1 MNKKINLS
9 KLLVLCFFFCCLSP
23 MLANTVLDAEE
34 KPLKEV
40 LDEFGEKYDVFFSY
54 DKTMVTDITTD
65 FEFIEEEDLDLAI
78 TRLLGDVNLS
88 YETFGD
94 KYIVIY
100 QESEEGSKDLTKIKK
115 HFKEIEKI
123 ESKGR
128 IKIVSKKKKKTTI
141 LSQIAKELAPLT
153 STLQVFETITGNIS
167 DDAGIPL
174 IGANITL
181 KDDPSKGTV
190 ADLDGNFTLDVESL
204 PVTLDVSYTGY
215 ASKEV
220 TVSSSAPVNIILSL
234 GTALDEIIVVGYGT
248 QKKVDATGAIS
259 SIKPE
264 EFNTGV
270 ISSPEQLLQG
280 KTSGVQIT
288 SDGGEPGGGINVR
301 IRGTSSVR
309 SGNGPLFVV
318 DGVVLGGGAISPA
331 GQNAG
336 SSDAGAG
343 NTSPKNPLNFLNP
356 ADIASIDV
364 LKDAS
369 ATAIYGSRGANGVI
383 IITTKKGKIG
393 RGALTYG
400 ASVSTSSITKKLDL
414 LTADQFLDAAED
426 LGAIRSNIDFGSKTD
441 WQDVIFRNALSHN
454 HNISYGGGSEGSTY
468 RFSLGHT
475 NQQGIVEDSGM
486 KRYSGTMNTNYEL
499 FDGKVQIST
508 NLSVANVL
516 DENPQ
521 ISNDAGFTGD
531 LLSGAWRANP
541 TRPIYE
547 ADGVTFAQP
556 DETERNPAAIIAFS
570 DDRTNTLRTLG
581 SISANVFIT
590 KGLKYKLNVGVDKS
604 NSERK
609 SAISSELNV
618 PRFRDGGG
626 SATFAEV
633 DAITNLLEH
642 TLSYNKSMG
651 NNTLNLLGG
660 YSYQKFVV
668 GSRFLTAVNFQ
679 TTDLNVMIN
688 NLEAANF
695 AGSAQT
701 ARGGSNKITDELQ
714 SFFGRVN
721 YIYNDRLILTA
732 TVRADGSSKF
742 GENNRYGVFP
752 SAAVAYKL
760 GDASFVPSAFSD
772 LKLRLGWG
780 ITGNQEFGGG
790 NSLSRLRYDSNNQ
803 LADASF
809 ANPDLKWESTSQL
822 NFGIDFGFLAN
833 RLTGSIDLYSKTT
846 QDLLFQTIS
855 AQPATQP
862 FVWENL
868 DGEVSNKGIELGLGG
883 EIVNN
888 DNFNWES
895 AVNFSYNKN
904 EVNGLGR
911 TINTGAIS
919 GQGLTGAYAQVITD
933 GQPLYTYFIRE
944 FEGYDSEGINQF
956 ADGGVPVLTGKS
968 PLPDFTYGL
977 SNYFDI
983 GKFNVGLT
991 FTGVSG
997 AWVYNNNANALFIAG
1012 ALAAGKNTT
1021 ASLASEGES
1030 RLNSNDP
1037 STRFLENGSFFRL
1050 QNASLGYTF
1059 DTEDSKYFSDLRL
1072 SFIGQNL
1079 LTFTGYTGQDPE
1091 VNVDKS
1097 INGVPSFGIDYSAYP
1112 RARTLSL
1119 NLSVSFK

>member
-1 MNKKINLS
+1 MKKKINLNS
-9 KLLVLCFFFCCLSP
+9 LLLLCFFFSCLSP
-23 MLANTVLDAEE
+23 GFSYAGSEQGE
-34 KPLKEV
+34 KPLKKV
-40 LDEFGEKYDVFFSY
+40 LDEFGETYNVFFSY
-54 DKTMVTDITTD
+54 DKEMVDNVTTS
-65 FEFIEEEDLDLAI
+65 FEFKKEETFTVALG
-78 TRLLGDVNLS
+78 RLLNEVNLE

-100 QESEEGSKDLTKIKK
+100 QNSRAGSKDITKIKE
-115 HFKEIEKI
+115 HLKEIEKI

-128 IKIVSKKKKKTTI
+128 VRVFNRKKKNI
-141 LSQIAKELAPLT
+141 LKQISKELNPIVQMPVL
-153 STLQVFETITGNIS
+153 ETISGKVTDNSGE
-167 DDAGIPL
+167 GL
-174 IGANITL
+174 IGANVVL
-181 KDDPSKGTV
+181 RNDPSKGTIT
-190 ADLDGNFTLDVESL
+190 DLDGNFTLDVESL
-204 PVTLDVSYTGY
+204 PIDLVVSYTGY
-215 ASKEV
+215 TEQVVNV
-220 TVSSSAPVNIILSL
+220 TSTEPISVVLQT
-234 GTALDEIIVVGYGT
+234 GTALDEVVVVGYGT
-248 QKKVDATGAIS
+248 AKKEDATGAIS
-259 SIKPE
+259 TLKPKD
-264 EFNTGV
+264 FNAGV

-280 KTSGVQIT
+280 RTSGVQIT

-318 DGVVLGGGAISPA
+318 DGVVLGGGAISPS

-336 SSDAGAG
+336 SSDAGSG

-356 ADIASIDV
+356 ADIASIDI

-393 RGALTYG
+393 RGALNYN
-400 ASVSTSSITKKLDL
+400 ASVSTSTITKKLDL
-414 LTADQFLDAAED
+414 LTPTEFLDAAES
-426 LGAIRSNIDFGSKTD
+426 LGAVRANIDFGAETD
-441 WQDVIFRNALSHN
+441 WQDVIFRTAVSHD
-454 HNISYGGGSEGSTY
+454 HNVSYGGGSEGSTY

-475 NQQGIVEDSGM
+475 DQDGIVEDSGM
-486 KRYSGTMNTNYEL
+486 KRYSGNMNTNYEL
-499 FDGKVQIST
+499 FGGKVQINT
-508 NLSVANVL
+508 NLSVANIS
-516 DENPQ
+516 DQNPQ

-541 TRPIYE
+541 TRPIFLP
-547 ADGVTFAQP
+547 DGVTYSQP

-581 SISANVFIT
+581 SISSSIFLA
-590 KGLKYKLNVGVDKS
+590 KGLKYNLNIGIDKS

-609 SAISSELNV
+609 SAISSDLNV

-626 SATFAEV
+626 SATFSEI
-633 DAITNLLEH
+633 DALSRLSEH
-642 TLSYNKSMG
+642 TLSYKKTISK
-651 NNTLNLLGG
+651 NTLNLLAG
-660 YSYQKFVV
+660 YSYQRFSV
-668 GSRFLTAVNFQ
+668 GSRYLTAINFQ

-695 AGSAQT
+695 SGSAQT
-701 ARGGSNKITDELQ
+701 ARAGSDLTTDELQ
-714 SFFGRVN
+714 SYFGRVN
-721 YIYNDRLILTA
+721 YIMNDKIILTG

-742 GENNRYGVFP
+742 GSNNRYGIFP

-760 GDASFVPSAFSD
+760 SKESFVPDLFSD
-772 LKLRLGWG
+772 LKVRLGWG

-790 NSLSRLRYDSNNQ
+790 NNLSRLRYNANNQ

-809 ANPDLKWESTSQL
+809 ANPDLKWESTAQT
-822 NFGIDFGFLAN
+822 NFGLDFGFLEN
-833 RLTGSIDLYSKTT
+833 RITGSIDLYRKTT
-846 QDLLFQTIS
+846 EDLLFQTIS

-868 DGEVSNKGIELGLGG
+868 DGTVINQGIELGIGG
-883 EIVNN
+883 FVIEREG
-888 DNFNWES
+888 FNWETNF
-895 AVNFSYNKN
+895 NFSYNDN

-933 GQPLYTYFIRE
+933 GHPLYTYFIRE
-944 FEGYDSEGINQF
+944 FEGYDDNGINQF
-956 ADGGVPVLTGKS
+956 ADGGVPVITGKS
-968 PLPDFTYGL
+968 PLPDFTYGFT
-977 SNYFDI
+977 NNFFI
-983 GKFNVGLT
+983 GKWNFGII
-991 FTGVSG
+991 FTGVGG

-1012 ALAAGKNTT
+1012 ALAAGKNAV
-1021 ASLASEGES
+1021 ASLPGEGES

-1037 STRFLENGSFFRL
+1037 STRFLENGSFLRL
-1050 QNASLGYTF
+1050 QNANLGYTF
-1059 DTEDSKYFSDLRL
+1059 DTDKSEYFSDLRL
-1072 SFIGQNL
+1072 SLIGQNL
-1079 LTFTGYTGQDPE
+1079 FTITDYTGQDPE

-1119 NLSVSFK
+1119 NLAVSFR